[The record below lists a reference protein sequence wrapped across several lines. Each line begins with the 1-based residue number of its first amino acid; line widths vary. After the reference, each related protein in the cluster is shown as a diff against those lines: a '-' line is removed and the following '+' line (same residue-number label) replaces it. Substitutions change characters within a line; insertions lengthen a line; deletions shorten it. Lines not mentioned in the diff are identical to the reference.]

1 MELSVPHFELPF
13 FTNLLILLVFARI
26 LGEVFERFKQPAMI
40 GEILAGII
48 LGPTLL
54 NLIHRTDEI
63 KTISELGVFLLVIIA
78 GLEINFD
85 DILKSL
91 KGRNII
97 ISIMGFFLPLFSG
110 FYVGY
115 LYGTEAMTTVFIG
128 LCVAITAL
136 PVSIRILMDLGKI
149 NSDIGQKII
158 SVAIFDDVLALTI
171 LGVVL
176 NSKDTDMEIGTIMR
190 VAAFSVLKLAIF
202 IVLLIIAYRAIKK
215 VSNRENYLESKLNQ
229 LLLILRGKES
239 LYALFFVFV
248 LIFATVTES
257 LGFHFIIGSFFAA
270 MLISENLVGKTHLN
284 TFHKTTNG
292 LAMGF
297 LAPIF
302 FAGIGLEFNFSSIQ
316 NFGLLFAVLFV
327 SYFSKIVGGYLGGRF
342 AGLNNSISL
351 TLGVGLNARGIMELV
366 IANIAYKNG
375 LINLEVFSI
384 LVIMGIVTTLST
396 PIMLKKSFSFSDK
409 KAKEAEKAAVLNSVD

>member
-40 GEILAGII
+40 GEILAGVI

-115 LYGTEAMTTVFIG
+115 LYGTAAMTTVFIG

-149 NSDIGQKII
+149 NSEIGQKII

-176 NSKDTDMEIGTIMR
+176 NSKDTDMEVGTIMR
-190 VAAFSVLKLAIF
+190 VAAFSLLKLAIF

-248 LIFATVTES
+248 LIFATITES

-302 FAGIGLEFNFSSIQ
+302 FAGIGLEFNFSSIH

-327 SYFSKIVGGYLGGRF
+327 SYFSKILGGYLGGRF

-351 TLGVGLNARGIMELV
+351 TLGIGLNARGIMELV

-409 KAKEAEKAAVLNSVD
+409 KTKEAEKETALTTGD

>member
-110 FYVGY
+110 FYVAY

>member
-40 GEILAGII
+40 GEILAGVI

-149 NSDIGQKII
+149 NSEIGQKII

-248 LIFATVTES
+248 LTFATITES

-302 FAGIGLEFNFSSIQ
+302 FAGIGLEFNFSSIH

-327 SYFSKIVGGYLGGRF
+327 SYFSKIAGGYLGGRF
-342 AGLNNSISL
+342 AGLNNSIAL
-351 TLGVGLNARGIMELV
+351 TLGIGLNARGIMELV

-396 PIMLKKSFSFSDK
+396 PMMLKKSFSFSDK
-409 KAKEAEKAAVLNSVD
+409 KAKEAALNSVD